1 MTAPDA
7 QAPRGE
13 FLPPAPTAP
22 DGNGAGSQDASAH
35 AIAEAPARAA
45 AAGRVRVHAG
55 TAEPAAADYTGLV
68 TRAIGFGIDA
78 VIIDL
83 AAILVVAIV
92 ALALTLFKVPSRIDT
107 ALAALAAAVF
117 IVWAA
122 AYFVAFW
129 STTGQTPGA
138 RIMRFRVLAPD
149 AMRGHLSP
157 RRALLRLL
165 GHDPRRDPAAG
176 GLLHGSLRRPP
187 PRAPRP
193 LGAHRRRRRAGHRD
207 AGAPQARAEPHV
219 TAVGRPGRPPDGG
232 ATPWPHPDP
241 GASRPP
247 ARGIDRS
254 HVAHVVARVSPCRH
268 DARYV

>member
-22 DGNGAGSQDASAH
+22 DGNGAGSQDASAR

-138 RIMRFRVLAPD
+138 RIMRFRVLAPG
-149 AMRGHLSP
+149 AKRGHLSP
-157 RRALLRLL
+157 RRALLRVLAMILAAIPLL
-165 GHDPRRDPAAG
+165 AGFFMVLFDDRRRGLHDRLARTVVVD
-176 GLLHGSLRRPP
+176 
-187 PRAPRP
+187 APDTETP
-193 LGAHRRRRRAGHRD
+193 VRRRRAR
-207 AGAPQARAEPHV
+207 
-219 TAVGRPGRPPDGG
+219 
-232 ATPWPHPDP
+232 
-241 GASRPP
+241 SRT
-247 ARGIDRS
+247 
-254 HVAHVVARVSPCRH
+254 
-268 DARYV
+268 